1 MRRTITILNRFT
13 TSIQSWRGKT
23 GGLLLCFLIFL
34 FLSCRDDAAY
44 IGLEKVPRI
53 NTHFIDIPLNQS
65 VIQVDGL
72 LTRNSTG
79 DALTR
84 ILIGK
89 YNDPALGDMTAS
101 GYAHIT
107 PPIQIP
113 TVPATATVD
122 SLVLQLKLDYY
133 YYGSANVSTQHLR
146 VHEVLDTL
154 YPNQGYYTTS
164 KVNISLKPQ
173 GETTFKVSP
182 NEFDVALA
190 LNSDADTSNNKVFN
204 VRVPIHSSLGDSLL
218 YDLALRPDLVKDAK
232 RFMGKYKG
240 LAILTSDAEKI
251 LGINPVFRTPLPK
264 STDTKLA
271 LYYSDGGVQHRTD
284 FLLHNSNN
292 STGVTYPAIS
302 FSTIT
307 TDRSATALSGIK
319 SGEEFIPSDN
329 RAYLQSGTALITR
342 VDLTNFYHFIDT
354 LDHAVFNS
362 AELLTSVISTKT
374 PPFRVQMRL
383 LDSNNGFRS
392 LNIDTL
398 VNGVV
403 TRSVDPYLSKISR
416 GIASSTTTTNP
427 PVDVQAEQGV
437 RINVIPDPYHL
448 DKIFITEFCQQIY
461 FHKHDARKVHAFA
474 LMPAE
479 SEASKAVNPMIL
491 DPPLTLRLY
500 YSKPIIKIQ

>member
-13 TSIQSWRGKT
+13 TFIQSWRGKT

-44 IGLEKVPRI
+44 IGLEKVPRL
-53 NTHFIDIPLNQS
+53 NARFIDVPLNQS
-65 VIQVDGL
+65 VIQIDGL
-72 LTRNSTG
+72 LTRNTTG

-84 ILIGK
+84 ILMGK
-89 YNDPALGDMTAS
+89 YNDPALGNMTAS

-113 TVPATATVD
+113 TVSASATVD

-133 YYGSANVSTQHLR
+133 YYGSSNVSSQHLR
-146 VHEVLDTL
+146 VHEVLDTI
-154 YPNQGYYTTS
+154 YPNRGYYTTS
-164 KVNISLKPQ
+164 KVNISIKPQ
-173 GETTFKVSP
+173 GETTFTVSP
-182 NEFDVALA
+182 TEFDVALA

-204 VRVPIHSSLGDSLL
+204 VRVPIHGALGDSLL
-218 YDLALRPDLVKDAK
+218 NDLALHPELVKDAK

-271 LYYSDGGVQHRTD
+271 LYYSDGGVHYRTD
-284 FLLHNSNN
+284 FLLYNSNN
-292 STGVTYPAIS
+292 SLGISYPAIS

-319 SGEEFIPSDN
+319 SGEEFIPSDK
-329 RAYLQSGTALITR
+329 RAYLQSGTALITK

-354 LDHAVFNS
+354 LDHVVFNS
-362 AELLTSVISTKT
+362 AELLTSVISSQT
-374 PPFRVQMRL
+374 PPARVQMRL
-383 LDSNNGFRS
+383 LDSNDGFRL

-403 TRSVDPYLSKISR
+403 TRSVDPYLSKISTS
-416 GIASSTTTTNP
+416 ISSSNATTNP
-427 PVDVQAEQGV
+427 PVDILAEQGV
-437 RINVIPDPYHL
+437 RINVIPDPYRL
-448 DKIFITEFCQQIY
+448 DNVFITEFCQQI
-461 FHKHDARKVHAFA
+461 FHHKHDPRKVNAFA
-474 LMPAE
+474 LMPSEA
-479 SEASKAVNPMIL
+479 EASKAVNPMIL
-491 DPPLTLRLY
+491 DPTLTLRLY